1 MYIHVTFIR
10 RLCKAKR
17 NLIKK
22 RNIIFF
28 FNETIQTFTFSKK
41 KKKINVEW
49 VVVTILLP
57 TFFGWMKYFTEK
69 VGARIF
75 FHRSR
80 WKSSR
85 ENERFCR
92 KSNWISFS
100 LAEIDNSFFFFLVR
114 RDVNRLEYLLQ
125 FLRKR
130 FSIAILDPVL
140 SQRGGNR
147 HEWTDIFLSFFF
159 FFFVRNGSLLS
170 LEK

>member
-1 MYIHVTFIR
+1 M
-10 RLCKAKR
+10 
-17 NLIKK
+17 
-22 RNIIFF
+22 
-28 FNETIQTFTFSKK
+28 
-41 KKKINVEW
+41 
-49 VVVTILLP
+49 VVTILLP

-75 FHRSR
+75 FTAAGGNRPVKTNDFAESPIEFLFLSQ
-80 WKSSR
+80 KST
-85 ENERFCR
+85 
-92 KSNWISFS
+92 I
-100 LAEIDNSFFFFLVR
+100 LFFFLVR

-159 FFFVRNGSLLS
+159 FVRNGSRLSLS